1 MKKLLYT
8 ICQKLKMRVR
18 GISLFYQILNIS
30 TGFTRLKL
38 HVGYGIVLPNAFTP
52 NGDGINDTIRPW
64 YKCMSNIEISIYDT
78 WGSLLYIE
86 TSDGDLTGWDGTING
101 KEAEN
106 GNYII
111 VVRAITLFGESIELN
126 GPVALIR

>member
-1 MKKLLYT
+1 MPSKLST
-8 ICQKLKMRVR
+8 
-18 GISLFYQILNIS
+18 SLNLTVSLDDLPWFLS
-30 TGFTRLKL
+30 VT
-38 HVGYGIVLPNAFTP
+38 VIVLEPDDPVVNAFTP
-52 NGDGINDTIRPW
+52 NSDGINDTIRPW

-78 WGSLLYIE
+78 WGSLLYVE
-86 TSDGDLTGWDGTING
+86 TSDGELTGWDGTING